1 MRGLPTPLCTFN
13 GGASASGSN
22 PLPSVVHYPPCVNF
36 LVEETQ
42 AGQRLDLALASL
54 ADLSRSQAR
63 RWIDDGRVQVNAS
76 PGRASQK
83 VETGDTVAAEPPEA
97 QPSELVPEAIPLDV
111 MHEDEDLIVVDKP
124 AGLVIHPAPGHPGG
138 TLVNAL
144 LHRCRDLAGVGDV
157 LRPGIVH
164 RLDRGTSGVIVVA
177 KNDTA
182 HRSLAAQFKDHSI
195 ERVYRAL
202 VRGTPSADEGRV
214 DRPIGRHARDRKRMS
229 VKAPVTREAHTAWR
243 VERRFPR
250 SACSWL
256 EVRPETGRTHQI
268 RVHLASAGL
277 PVVGDPVYGRR
288 GRAPRP
294 DVGLSG
300 TLDRPALHAEVLG
313 FTHPRSDER
322 LRFEAPLP
330 PDLAELL
337 AALARREG
345 SP

>member
-1 MRGLPTPLCTFN
+1 M
-13 GGASASGSN
+13 
-22 PLPSVVHYPPCVNF
+22 NF
-36 LVEETQ
+36 LVEEAQ
-42 AGQRLDLALASL
+42 AGQRLDLALATL

-63 RWIDDGRVQVNAS
+63 RWIDEGRVQVNAQ

-83 VETGDTVAAEPPEA
+83 VETGDSVAAEPPEVA
-97 QPSELVPEAIPLDV
+97 SSELRPEAIPLCV
-111 MHEDEDLIVVDKP
+111 RYEDEDLVLVDKP
-124 AGLVIHPAPGHPGG
+124 AGLVVHPAPGHPGG

-144 LHRCRDLAGVGDV
+144 LHHCRDLAGVGDV

-164 RLDRGTSGVIVVA
+164 RLDRGTSGLIVVA
-177 KNDTA
+177 KNDAA
-182 HRSLAAQFKDHSI
+182 HRSLAAQFRDHGI

-202 VRGTPSADEGRV
+202 VRGVPGADEGRV

-277 PVVGDPVYGRR
+277 PIVGDPVYGRR

-294 DVGLSG
+294 DVGLPG
-300 TLDRPALHAEVLG
+300 ALDRPALHAAVLG
-313 FTHPRSDER
+313 FTHPTRGEH

-330 PDLAELL
+330 PDLADLL

-345 SP
+345 PS